1 MTDADVAETVTVIQP
16 QSGWLPINSR
26 ELWHY
31 RELLYFL
38 IVRDLKVKYKQT
50 YIGVAW
56 AILQPLVSTVVF
68 TLFFGRLAKL
78 PSDGL
83 PYEVFALI
91 ALIPWTYFA
100 TALNYSS
107 VSLVGNANLLS
118 KIYFPRLLL
127 PAGAALAALIDLAIG
142 TAFLGAAMAFYGIAP
157 TWRALWLL
165 PFTGVAVATAL
176 GCGLFF
182 ASVNVKYRDVQY
194 TIPFLT
200 QVWMFLTPVVYPAS
214 LVPESLRWLY
224 GLNPLV
230 AVIEGWRWA
239 LADKPFPSA
248 PMMVV
253 SILVAG
259 AMLVGGAYYFRRAE
273 REFADVV

>member
-1 MTDADVAETVTVIQP
+1 
-16 QSGWLPINSR
+16 
-26 ELWHY
+26 
-31 RELLYFL
+31 
-38 IVRDLKVKYKQT
+38 
-50 YIGVAW
+50 
-56 AILQPLVSTVVF
+56 
-68 TLFFGRLAKL
+68 LARL

-91 ALIPWTYFA
+91 ALVPWTYFA
-100 TALNYSS
+100 TALNFSS
-107 VSLVGNANLLS
+107 VSLVGSAHLLS

-142 TAFLGAAMAFYGIAP
+142 AAFLLLAMLYYGIAP
-157 TWRALWLL
+157 SARALWLL
-165 PFTGVAVATAL
+165 PFTGLAVATAL

-200 QVWMFLTPVVYPAS
+200 QIWLFLTPVVYPSS
-214 LVPESLRWLY
+214 LVPDSLRWLY
-224 GLNPLV
+224 GLNPMV

-239 LADKPFPSA
+239 LADKPFPSV
-248 PMMVV
+248 PMMIISVLV
-253 SILVAG
+253 SG
-259 AMLVGGAYYFRRAE
+259 ALLVGGAYYFRAAE